1 MWPVWGCFGMTGREG
16 AGCGGVSD
24 YQGWPAASQQCLV
37 GFGVRVRV
45 SSSQGAA
52 SSLTIEPRDHNW
64 HKHAWHNKC
73 TIVSNTLQIT
83 ITITATLETIL
94 SGQAPTRLTQLASH
108 KNSHA
113 TETATLS
120 ITEINPVCS
129 HTVLCNPLYSFFE
142 DWASLVKTLLKYL
155 CDTQWVYDETLFI
168 ELLDHQGRF
177 SKFLDLIKSIRA
189 DKMTLHTPI

>member
-1 MWPVWGCFGMTGREG
+1 MPGWVWSPESGSPRHR
-16 AGCGGVSD
+16 APPQVS
-24 YQGWPAASQQCLV
+24 QLNH
-37 GFGVRVRV
+37 
-45 SSSQGAA
+45 
-52 SSLTIEPRDHNW
+52 DHNW
-64 HKHAWHNKC
+64 HKHASHNKC

-113 TETATLS
+113 TEAATLS